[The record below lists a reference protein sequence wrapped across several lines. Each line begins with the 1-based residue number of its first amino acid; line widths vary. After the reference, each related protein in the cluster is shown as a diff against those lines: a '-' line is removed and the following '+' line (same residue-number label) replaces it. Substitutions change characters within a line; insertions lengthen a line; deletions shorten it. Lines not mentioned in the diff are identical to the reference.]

1 MATAPFV
8 KPMFTLTH
16 VDASM
21 KRKLEPLF
29 ANHHGVDFGIPSI
42 LEGKSGKQISVVVND
57 LDTPDI
63 ALLRYGVFGILAGNA
78 DHTDAEKLLRSIQW
92 PCAIQPSPEP
102 WIRLLQNTYAGNIKE
117 IERFSFSHQQID
129 VDHLKDL
136 IAKHTYGDAVRK
148 IDLETARYMEND
160 EWNKYHLINY
170 NSPNEFVD
178 YGFGNAIKIDGVVA
192 SACSAA
198 LRCSEG
204 IELNIITL
212 PAFRNKGLALAVAA
226 HTILQAFEQDL
237 IPHWDAA
244 NQQSLRLAMRLGYK
258 QVGSYYTHY
267 ISM

>member
-1 MATAPFV
+1 MY
-8 KPMFTLTH
+8 TLTH
-16 VDASM
+16 VDANLKS
-21 KRKLEPLF
+21 KLAPLF
-29 ANHHGVDFGIPSI
+29 ANHHRVDFAIPGI

-63 ALLRYGVFGILAGNA
+63 ALLRYGIFGILGGNA
-78 DHTDAEKLLRSIQW
+78 AHPDAEELLRSAVL
-92 PCAIQPSPEP
+92 PCAMQPSPEP
-102 WIRLLQNTYAGNIKE
+102 WINLLQKAYAGNIKE
-117 IERFSFSHQQID
+117 IERFSFSHQQIN
-129 VDHLKDL
+129 VDHVKDL
-136 IAKHTYGDAVRK
+136 IVKHAYANAVIK
-148 IDLETARYMEND
+148 IDLETACSMEND

-170 NSPNEFVD
+170 NSPNEFVND
-178 YGFGNAIKIDGVVA
+178 GFANAIKIDGVVA

-212 PAFRNKGLALAVAA
+212 PAFRNKGLALVVAA

-244 NQQSLRLAMRLGYK
+244 NQQSVRLAMRLGYK

-267 ISM
+267 IST